1 MLYLCGKMNR
11 LDLLERVL
19 SVPTATYH
27 EDYMVEFI
35 SNWLKENNIPYVVD
49 EMMNIYATKTSEGFE
64 GKLYPCMVAHTDTV
78 HGMNEIMVHTETLPD
93 YEGNLKVC
101 LKGYTPEGK
110 ETGIGGDDKCGV
122 FGAMSALLDLP
133 HVKAA
138 FFVSE
143 ETGCWGSRKADPN
156 FFVDVA

>member
-1 MLYLCGKMNR
+1 MNR

-19 SVPTATYH
+19 GVPTATYH

-93 YEGNLKVC
+93 YEGNL
-101 LKGYTPEGK
+101 
-110 ETGIGGDDKCGV
+110 
-122 FGAMSALLDLP
+122 
-133 HVKAA
+133 
-138 FFVSE
+138 
-143 ETGCWGSRKADPN
+143 
-156 FFVDVA
+156 